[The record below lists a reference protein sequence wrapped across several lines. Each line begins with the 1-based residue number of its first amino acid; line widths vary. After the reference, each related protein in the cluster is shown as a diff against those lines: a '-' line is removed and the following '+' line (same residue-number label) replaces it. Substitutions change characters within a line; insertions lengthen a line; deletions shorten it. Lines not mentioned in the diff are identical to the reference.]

1 MATSASIA
9 RASEVEAHELK
20 VFLGSEIIIGG
31 KKMRLRLM
39 SMLLLVM
46 LIALVLPQSGR
57 LSPLVASARAA
68 AVAQDEQK
76 ESRREKRKDGDD
88 GDAQKEKRK
97 SDDESEFT
105 ERDEFRQSYTL
116 APGAQVR
123 VSGMNG
129 SVDVETST
137 SGTAEVYVLRTAR
150 NRSDLDYHKVIVEQI
165 ASGLV
170 VRGENER
177 EHGWNGENHQVR
189 QRVTMKIPRN
199 VDFTASGIN
208 GKATV
213 GELDG
218 PVRLSGINGRV
229 DVAQAR
235 GYVDISGINGAVTML
250 VTQVSERGIRVSGV
264 NGSVVLRFDGALN
277 ADLSVNGINGSVN
290 ADMPNVMVQGRVTRT
305 SFNAKI
311 GGGGSPINVSGVNG
325 SVKLLPRLS
334 F

>member
-1 MATSASIA
+1 
-9 RASEVEAHELK
+9 
-20 VFLGSEIIIGG
+20 
-31 KKMRLRLM
+31 MRFKLM
-39 SMLLLVM
+39 SMTFLAT
-46 LIALVLPQSGR
+46 LIALALPQASNR
-57 LSPLVASARAA
+57 LSLSVATVSAAT
-68 AVAQDEQK
+68 VAQDEQVNKK
-76 ESRREKRKDGDD
+76 EKHKGGDD
-88 GDAQKEKRK
+88 ESAQKEKHK
-97 SDDESEFT
+97 GIIVGDEDSEFT

-150 NRSDLDYHKVIVEQI
+150 NRSDLDYHKVIVEQT

-189 QRVTMKIPRN
+189 QRVTMKIPRS

-208 GKATV
+208 GRATV
-213 GELDG
+213 GEIDG
-218 PVRLSGINGRV
+218 PVSLSGINGHV

-235 GYVDISGINGAVTML
+235 GYVNISGVNGAVTMTI
-250 VTQVSERGIRVSGV
+250 TQLTERGIRVSGI
-264 NGSVVLRFDGALN
+264 NGRVELRFDGALN
-277 ADLSVNGINGSVN
+277 ADLSVNGVNGSVN
-290 ADMPNVMVQGRVTRT
+290 ADVPNVTVQGRISRQ

-311 GGGGSPINVSGVNG
+311 GAGGAPINVSGVNG
-325 SVKLLPRLS
+325 SVRLVPRS
-334 F
+334 